1 MMRFRRFAALLLLLL
16 LLPQAQAERL
26 TLYTRPE
33 QVDENTPFQLRPTE
47 LSVCSV
53 TRAMGGAVVL
63 AYDDNYDSLSL
74 YFWQDGMTE
83 MRKLGGGF
91 YWVMNS
97 DTMETAQE
105 SCEYAMSRVPN
116 YQMPDLPH
124 AISNLASDGETL
136 YALNRMTG
144 LIFRIFETEDGLQ
157 VEDVCTMANTSC
169 LNVTYR
175 DLGTDKTYT
184 YSATLTNLY
193 VCGSVLAIGVMQEN
207 GIKLV
212 LVDLTDGSIRE
223 IADESLE
230 AVHEWANGELLLW
243 RLEGS
248 HNEISRR
255 SGTYTLTRCN
265 AATGEETTLSTGVPY
280 AKYSDVGAYDP
291 YSGSYYAVRT
301 RQIVRTTDFVQE
313 EPVTTFPQAGMSI
326 AVTKDSIVGVNLS
339 TIYVR
344 SKENGSMTV
353 LNIQSSNGAS
363 NAALK
368 HFTEEHPE
376 VILAQESLDKRDMT
390 AASLVERM
398 SASTDAPDI
407 LRLGLTP
414 DTPEADGAWP
424 LDVLMDKGW
433 CMDLSVYPEV
443 ADYVSRLNGIYRD
456 AVVRDGKIYALPIN
470 AWSYNG
476 YFISRNVL
484 DKLGLQE
491 SDVPTNLIDLCA
503 FITKW
508 NDNVT
513 GAYAAYA
520 PLDETEDYHARMF
533 DLMVRDWIGYCQAEN
548 IPLRFDH
555 PVFREMMAAL
565 ENMRTDKIE
574 EANQQVN
581 EDISDYRECLIWT
594 NAMTVGNFANYADT
608 FGSRIFLPMALTP
621 DTDAHYGIGYM
632 TVLAVNPRTANA
644 DLVGK
649 LLSQVIA
656 DQDATAQCVL
666 LADYDEPVEDSY
678 YSTWVNSYEETLA
691 DLRKQQENAPIWKQQ
706 VIQERINEKE
716 ASLQLLSVRE
726 RWTIAPKT
734 IELYQQTILP
744 MSYLRRPGI
753 LRGAGWLG
761 FEELAAKVYSRE
773 ISLEEFIEEADKMI
787 EGLER

>member
-1 MMRFRRFAALLLLLL
+1 MRARRLIALLLLLL

-33 QVDENTPFQLRPTE
+33 KVDDSIPFSLRPTD
-47 LSVCSV
+47 LSICGI
-53 TRAMGGAVVL
+53 TRAMGGVVVL

-91 YWVMNS
+91 YWVMNG
-97 DTMETAQE
+97 DTLETAQE

-116 YQMPDLPH
+116 YQMPDLNH
-124 AISNLASDGETL
+124 GISNLTSDGETL

-144 LIFRIFETEDGLQ
+144 QIFRIVETEDGLQ
-157 VEDVCTMANTSC
+157 TEDVCKMENVSC
-169 LNVTYR
+169 FNISYR
-175 DLGTDKTYT
+175 DLEMDKVYI
-184 YSATLTNLY
+184 YPATLTNLY
-193 VCGSVLAIGVMQEN
+193 VCGSVMAINVMQEQ

-223 IADESLE
+223 IADESLDN
-230 AVHEWANGELLLW
+230 VHEWANGELLLW
-243 RLEGS
+243 RLEVARNDIDTQG
-248 HNEISRR
+248 RW
-255 SGTYTLTRCN
+255 YTLTRYN
-265 AATGEETTLSTGVPY
+265 VATGEETLLSTGVPST
-280 AKYSDVGAYDP
+280 KESDFGAYDP
-291 YSGSYYAVRT
+291 YSGSYYDVRT

-339 TIYVR
+339 AVYVR

-353 LNIQSSNGAS
+353 LTIQSSNGAS
-363 NAALK
+363 NAALE
-368 HFTEEHPE
+368 HFAEEHPE
-376 VILAQESLDKRDMT
+376 VILAQESLDRRDMT

-398 SASTDAPDI
+398 SASSGAPDI
-407 LRLGLTP
+407 IRLGLTP

-443 ADYVSRLNGIYRD
+443 ADYVSRLNTVFRD
-456 AVVRDGKIYALPIN
+456 AVTRDGKICALPIN
-470 AWSYNG
+470 AWGYNG
-476 YFISRNVL
+476 FFISRNVM

-491 SDVPTNLIDLCA
+491 SDIPTNLVDLCA

-508 NDNVT
+508 NDNLT

-533 DLMVRDWIGYCQAEN
+533 DLMVREWISYCQAED

-565 ENMRTDKIE
+565 DAMRTDKIE
-574 EANQQVN
+574 QANQQVN
-581 EDISDYRECLIWT
+581 EEISDYRECLIWT
-594 NAMTVGNFANYADT
+594 DAMTVGNFTNYSASA
-608 FGSRIFLPMALTP
+608 GSRIFLPMALTP
-621 DTDAHYGIGYM
+621 DVTAHYGIGYM
-632 TVLAVNPRTANA
+632 TVLVVNPRTQNTA
-644 DLVGK
+644 LIGQ
-649 LLSQVIA
+649 LLSQVLA
-656 DQDATAQCVL
+656 DQEAAAKCAL
-666 LADYDEPVEDSY
+666 LADYDEPVEEEY
-678 YSTWVNSYEETLA
+678 YQWMARQYETTLA
-691 DLRKQQENAPIWKQQ
+691 ELRKQKEDAPIWKQQ
-706 VIQERINEKE
+706 GIQERINATE
-716 ASLQLLSVRE
+716 AEYNLCSVRE

-744 MSYLRRPGI
+744 MSYLQRPGI
-753 LRGAGWLG
+753 LRSAGEEG
-761 FEELAAKVYSRE
+761 FVALADKVHLRE
-773 ISLEEFIEEADKMI
+773 ITLEEFIKEADAM
-787 EGLER
+787 LEQLEQ